1 MTNNET
7 TLNGTDYMQLTL
19 SCNGVPLKS
28 VDIKTKYKDRPDV
41 LLLALKS
48 LGLIVSPQ
56 NSESES

>member
-1 MTNNET
+1 
-7 TLNGTDYMQLTL
+7 
-19 SCNGVPLKS
+19 LKS